1 MFSTMVSR
9 TSDGPATQKAVTR
22 HDSMEVETGYWRQ
35 DEEAQRKAVDGAGY
49 LMMPATAEDIE
60 KKIKALQEEQ
70 EKLAAKLAQMK

>member
-1 MFSTMVSR
+1 
-9 TSDGPATQKAVTR
+9 
-22 HDSMEVETGYWRQ
+22 MEVETGYWRQ

>member
-1 MFSTMVSR
+1 MV
-9 TSDGPATQKAVTR
+9 PA
-22 HDSMEVETGYWRQ
+22 
-35 DEEAQRKAVDGAGY
+35 Y